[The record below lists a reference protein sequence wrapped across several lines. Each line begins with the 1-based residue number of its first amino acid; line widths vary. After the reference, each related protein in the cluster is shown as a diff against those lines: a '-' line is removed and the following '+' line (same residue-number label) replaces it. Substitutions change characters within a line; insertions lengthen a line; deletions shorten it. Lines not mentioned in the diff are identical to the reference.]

1 MPQRYFILPWEN
13 SINPHCITIAT
24 ASGPGNAS
32 MAESTPLDTGR
43 SNSIH
48 KQTEVDV
55 ENKDREEFAR
65 PTALEKHAAKAIT
78 HLERKVNNGD
88 PKHKAK
94 KDRVIAMVKDAF
106 TKFRNRNAKSTSEP
120 LETKEVVHRRST
132 Y

>member
-1 MPQRYFILPWEN
+1 M
-13 SINPHCITIAT
+13 
-24 ASGPGNAS
+24 
-32 MAESTPLDTGR
+32 LDTER

-55 ENKDREEFAR
+55 ENKNREEFAR

-78 HLERKVNNGD
+78 HLERKVNQGD

-94 KDRVIAMVKDAF
+94 KVKVIAIVKDAF
-106 TKFRNRNAKSTSEP
+106 TKFTNRKAKKETQP